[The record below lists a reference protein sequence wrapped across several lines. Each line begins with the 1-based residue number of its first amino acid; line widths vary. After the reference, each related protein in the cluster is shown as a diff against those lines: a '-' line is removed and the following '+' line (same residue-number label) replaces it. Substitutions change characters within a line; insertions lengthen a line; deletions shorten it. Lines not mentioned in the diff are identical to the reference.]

1 MINQIEGYVLDQEI
15 TSPFILNTI
24 SYVKGRLSNPID
36 GLNIIGTS
44 HPYYGVQ
51 IYGWRSPLPDHID
64 NTGHVLI
71 MPIHISTGS
80 DRMICAESA
89 CDLKVG
95 HLYVLDDRK
104 PHRTEGNGDIVA
116 LFMGSYKAKA
126 LNDELYQ
133 RVFNEFTEYLK

>member
-1 MINQIEGYVLDQEI
+1 MIKQIDGYICDQEI
-15 TSPFILNTI
+15 TSPFILNSI
-24 SYVKGRLSNPID
+24 NSIKDRLSCLTD
-36 GLNIIGTS
+36 GLKIAGTS
-44 HPYYGVQ
+44 HPYFGVQ

-71 MPIHISTGS
+71 MPIYISTGS
-80 DRMICAESA
+80 ERIICAESA

-104 PHRTEGNGDIVA
+104 PHRTEGNGDVVA
-116 LFMGSYKAKA
+116 LFMGSYKAKV